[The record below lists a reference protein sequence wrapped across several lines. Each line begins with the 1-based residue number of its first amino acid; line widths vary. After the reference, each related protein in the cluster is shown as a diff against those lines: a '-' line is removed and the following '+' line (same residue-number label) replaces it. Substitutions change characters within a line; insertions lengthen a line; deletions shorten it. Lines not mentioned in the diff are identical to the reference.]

1 MSYNAK
7 RIDVKMSQNTSPVT
21 KNAKAKPKSDP
32 TVYLVVASFVVMLL
46 SIILL
51 RWVARNYVL
60 DGTFLRIYNA
70 SRSVTWISLGVALVS
85 LGLLIAL
92 HKRVAVRAVCPYTL
106 ALGLLWALT
115 AAILGDGLLD

>member
-1 MSYNAK
+1 M
-7 RIDVKMSQNTSPVT
+7 I
-21 KNAKAKPKSDP
+21 
-32 TVYLVVASFVVMLL
+32 ASNV
-46 SIILL
+46 SE
-51 RWVARNYVL
+51 
-60 DGTFLRIYNA
+60 TFAA